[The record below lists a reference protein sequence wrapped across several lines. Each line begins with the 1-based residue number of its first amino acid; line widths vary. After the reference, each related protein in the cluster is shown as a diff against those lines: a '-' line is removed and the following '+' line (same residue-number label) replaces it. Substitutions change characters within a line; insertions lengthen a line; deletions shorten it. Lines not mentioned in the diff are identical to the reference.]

1 MSDANEF
8 LKAINI
14 LTNENNK
21 DRVYKT
27 TMEKE
32 IERLLKENKEKNKII
47 EQQKKHIEAFKQ
59 KGNRYIEINEKDR
72 IIIYDTK
79 ENKFSWRT
87 LWSDLPSNIIDDLYK
102 NELINYYKTN
112 VLKVVR
118 RGEVNQGVFE
128 RDFYST
134 YNKNIYA
141 INTEFSIPLL
151 KQVQKIRGELRNIAN
166 KNYIRGHPSYNI
178 DNYLMSDNY
187 DDRCIG
193 YTKNGDRCKCRGSGN
208 IISHLERED
217 IAIMLYLRVYKNLP
231 NMYICR
237 RHQKTVEKDY
247 TDLIIWIS
255 TFLEIHYGIILEN
268 EKECMIKKLFSDL
281 SYNEWNN
288 INIQ

>member
-32 IERLLKENKEKNKII
+32 IERLLKENKEKNKTI
-47 EQQKKHIEAFKQ
+47 EKQKKHIEALKQ

-151 KQVQKIRGELRNIAN
+151 KQIQNVRGELRNIAN

>member
-151 KQVQKIRGELRNIAN
+151 KQIQNVRGELRNIAN